1 MFIAG
6 ENKRVFLRM
15 DYHTRKK
22 TLKKG
27 KRKKEKGLFLLR
39 EEAKKDYT
47 VQSLDTDV
55 SFILF
60 FLNTFE
66 IFIDAFRR
74 KLDNG
79 FSVLLLIVTFSL
91 SS

>member
-27 KRKKEKGLFLLR
+27 KRKKEKGLFLLQYSTEPR
-39 EEAKKDYT
+39 HRRLFY
-47 VQSLDTDV
+47 
-55 SFILF
+55 FI
-60 FLNTFE
+60 
-66 IFIDAFRR
+66 
-74 KLDNG
+74 
-79 FSVLLLIVTFSL
+79 FSKYIWDIYRCI
-91 SS
+91 